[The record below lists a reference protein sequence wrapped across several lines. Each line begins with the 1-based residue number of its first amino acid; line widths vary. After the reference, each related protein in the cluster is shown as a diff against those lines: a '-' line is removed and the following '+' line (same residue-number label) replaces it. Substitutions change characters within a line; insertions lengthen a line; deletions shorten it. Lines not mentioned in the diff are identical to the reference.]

1 MSAAER
7 LEEDR
12 RAGEH
17 TALKI
22 GDVARLAGTTPRT
35 IRYYEE
41 IGLLPAPDSREPGA
55 HRTYA
60 PNDVERLIE
69 LIRLKNLL
77 GISLD
82 GLKDLVEAEDNRA
95 ALRREWHEGVEDPVR
110 RREIMESLDTHARR
124 QLELVRA
131 RRDEIAALE
140 AELLDRRRRIRRRL
154 RELEDEPATT

>member
-1 MSAAER
+1 MSDVRSAAAPAEER
-7 LEEDR
+7 
-12 RAGEH
+12 
-17 TALKI
+17 LKI
-22 GDVARLAGTTPRT
+22 GDVAKLAGTTPRT

-41 IGLLPAPDSREPGA
+41 IGLLPGGEREPGA

-60 PNDVERLIE
+60 QGDVDRLIE
-69 LIRLKNLL
+69 VMRLRTLL

-110 RREIMESLDTHARR
+110 RREILESLDHHAER

-140 AELLDRRRRIRRRL
+140 AELLERRARIRRRR
-154 RELEDEPATT
+154 RELDDEPATA

>member
-1 MSAAER
+1 MRSAPDEERAEGAPLR
-7 LEEDR
+7 
-12 RAGEH
+12 
-17 TALKI
+17 I
-22 GDVARLAGTTPRT
+22 GDVAKLAGVTPRT

-41 IGLLPAPDSREPGA
+41 IGLLPAPAAREPGA

-60 PNDVERLIE
+60 PSDVERLTE

-82 GLKDLVEAEDNRA
+82 GLKDLIEAEDVRA
-95 ALRREWHEGVEDPVR
+95 ALRREWHQGVEDPVR
-110 RREIMESLDTHARR
+110 RREIMEQLDRHAAR

-140 AELLDRRRRIRRRL
+140 AELLSRRKRIRRRL
-154 RELEDEPATT
+154 RELEDEPTPA

>member
-1 MSAAER
+1 MSAG
-7 LEEDR
+7 
-12 RAGEH
+12 RADGS
-17 TALKI
+17 LRI
-22 GDVARLAGTTPRT
+22 GDVAKLAGVTPRT

-60 PNDVERLIE
+60 QEDVDRLID

-77 GISLD
+77 GVSLD

-110 RREIMESLDTHARR
+110 RREILDSLDRHAER

-140 AELLDRRRRIRRRL
+140 AELLDRRRRIRRRR
-154 RELEDEPATT
+154 RELDDEPATA

>member
-1 MSAAER
+1 M
-7 LEEDR
+7 
-12 RAGEH
+12 
-17 TALKI
+17 KI
-22 GDVARLAGTTPRT
+22 GDVAKLAGVTPRT

-41 IGLLPAPDSREPGA
+41 IGLLPAADTREPGT

-60 PNDVERLIE
+60 QEDVDRLIE

-77 GISLD
+77 GVSLD

-95 ALRREWHEGVEDPVR
+95 AMRREWHEGVEDPVR
-110 RREIMESLDTHARR
+110 RREILETLDDHAKR

-140 AELLDRRRRIRRRL
+140 TELLERRARIRRRV
-154 RELEDEPATT
+154 RELDDEPAPTR

>member
-1 MSAAER
+1 MSPARPDSTRPEEER
-7 LEEDR
+7 GR
-12 RAGEH
+12 
-17 TALKI
+17 LKI
-22 GDVARLAGTTPRT
+22 GDVARLAGVTPRT
-35 IRYYEE
+35 VRYYEE

-60 PNDVERLIE
+60 PSDVERLTE

-82 GLKDLVEAEDNRA
+82 GLKDLVEAEDNRV
-95 ALRREWHEGVEDPVR
+95 ALRREWHEGVADPVR
-110 RREIMESLDTHARR
+110 RREIMESLDRHAAR

-140 AELLDRRRRIRRRL
+140 AELLDRQRRIRERL
-154 RELEDEPATT
+154 RELEDEPATA

>member
-1 MSAAER
+1 MSAP
-7 LEEDR
+7 DR
-12 RAGEH
+12 PATEP

-41 IGLLPAPDSREPGA
+41 IGLLPAADAREPGA

-60 PNDVERLIE
+60 PSDVDRLTE
-69 LIRLKNLL
+69 LLRLRNLL
-77 GISLD
+77 GLPLD
-82 GLKDLVEAEDNRA
+82 GLKGLVEAEDNRA

-110 RREIMESLDTHARR
+110 RREILDSLDRHAER

-131 RRDEIAALE
+131 RRDEVSALE
-140 AELLDRRRRIRRRL
+140 AELLERRNRIRLRL
-154 RELEDEPATT
+154 RELDDEPARA

>member
-1 MSAAER
+1 MSAA
-7 LEEDR
+7 DR
-12 RAGEH
+12 GDEGAPLR
-17 TALKI
+17 I
-22 GDVARLAGTTPRT
+22 GDVAKRAGVTPRT

-55 HRTYA
+55 HRTYEPA
-60 PNDVERLIE
+60 DIERLIE

-95 ALRREWHEGVEDPVR
+95 ALRREWHEGVADPVR
-110 RREIMESLDTHARR
+110 RREIIESLDTHARR

-131 RRDEIAALE
+131 RRDEIATLE
-140 AELLDRRRRIRRRL
+140 SELLERRARIRRRL
-154 RELEDEPATT
+154 RELEDEPARA

>member
-1 MSAAER
+1 MSTSPER
-7 LEEDR
+7 PATE
-12 RAGEH
+12 G

-41 IGLLPAPDSREPGA
+41 IGLLPAADAREPGA

-60 PNDVERLIE
+60 PSDADRLTE
-69 LIRLKNLL
+69 LLRLRNLL
-77 GISLD
+77 GLPLD
-82 GLKDLVEAEDNRA
+82 GLKGLVEAEDNRA

-110 RREIMESLDTHARR
+110 RREILDSLDRDAER
-124 QLELVRA
+124 QLELVRG

-140 AELLDRRRRIRRRL
+140 AELLERRSRIRGRL
-154 RELEDEPATT
+154 RELGEEPATA